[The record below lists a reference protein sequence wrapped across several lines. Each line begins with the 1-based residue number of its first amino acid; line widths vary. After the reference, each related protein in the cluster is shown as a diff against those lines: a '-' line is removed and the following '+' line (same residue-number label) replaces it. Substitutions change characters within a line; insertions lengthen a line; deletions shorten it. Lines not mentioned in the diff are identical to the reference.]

1 MTPFHILVCSSNGQG
16 VEIYKY
22 MIVGDCPLTYA
33 LYAEAPIEVINYL
46 FKTHRQM
53 WGTLLFDFAHML
65 QRLAKYAYLD

>member
-1 MTPFHILVCSSNGQG
+1 MDKVLRFTSVWLW
-16 VEIYKY
+16 
-22 MIVGDCPLTYA
+22 GDCPLTYA

-46 FKTHRQM
+46 FKTHMQM